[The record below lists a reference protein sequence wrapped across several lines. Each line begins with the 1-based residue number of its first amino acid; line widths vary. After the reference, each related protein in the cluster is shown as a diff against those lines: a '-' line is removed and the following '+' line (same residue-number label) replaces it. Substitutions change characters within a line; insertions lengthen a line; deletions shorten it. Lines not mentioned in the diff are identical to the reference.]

1 MSTVKTRPFYYAGGF
16 HVSQSIFPT
25 LTLKHICWTLQD
37 RCIICSE
44 RAYKTIEG
52 LSPHSPPEAYRAFN
66 GALPDANPSLTLYKL
81 LLPAIYRG
89 RHAYPMWNRFMWDV
103 PLCFVSSLCM
113 NRNVWL
119 CHCTSNHEFRTAA
132 TNMCVPHPPISDV
145 VGAGREG
152 STILFDSS
160 SKMAAFL
167 GYLFDRHK
175 LRAGSG
181 DHHLRWGFLQN
192 I

>member
-1 MSTVKTRPFYYAGGF
+1 
-16 HVSQSIFPT
+16 
-25 LTLKHICWTLQD
+25 
-37 RCIICSE
+37 
-44 RAYKTIEG
+44 
-52 LSPHSPPEAYRAFN
+52 
-66 GALPDANPSLTLYKL
+66 
-81 LLPAIYRG
+81 
-89 RHAYPMWNRFMWDV
+89 
-103 PLCFVSSLCM
+103 
-113 NRNVWL
+113 
-119 CHCTSNHEFRTAA
+119 
-132 TNMCVPHPPISDV
+132 MCVPHPPISDV